1 MREIEKHLGDMSARE
16 IPPKMYTE
24 TSPNSFADNSS
35 EKTEGEKPRISFEG
49 LRIGVA
55 VCGSFCTFKKVFETT
70 EKLRAMGAEIIPIMS
85 FNAASISSRFGKA
98 EENLALFESLAG
110 RKAIVTIEDAEPIG
124 PKKMTD
130 VMLLP
135 NCTGNTMAK
144 LAMSITDTPVTMA
157 VKSHLRGGR
166 PVIVNVATND
176 ALSGSAK
183 NIGALMNLRHYYFV
197 PLRQDDHRKKPAS
210 VVGDFSLIP
219 DTISSALK
227 GIQLQSVL
235 RDPQGGL

>member
-1 MREIEKHLGDMSARE
+1 MQLSGNISAKE
-16 IPPKMYTE
+16 AAQKP
-24 TSPNSFADNSS
+24 
-35 EKTEGEKPRISFEG
+35 EGEQVGLPFEG

-70 EKLRAMGAEIIPIMS
+70 ERLRAMGAEIIPIMS

-98 EENLALFESLAG
+98 EENLALFERLAG
-110 RKAIVTIEDAEPIG
+110 RKAIITIEDAEPIG

-197 PLRQDDHRKKPAS
+197 PLRQDDHRKKPTS

-219 DTISSALK
+219 ETIISALK
-227 GIQLQSVL
+227 GVQLQAVL
-235 RDPQGGL
+235 REPQSDL